1 MYALK
6 VEVSREA
13 STSAQAEPSGPTLT
27 PSSESAQTTETIQVS
42 AGNPRVE
49 HITGLIHLYRQLG
62 QRNSAAGAHLAQD
75 VSVYLGIQEPPLH
88 TATPVILA
96 HSRSM

>member
-27 PSSESAQTTETIQVS
+27 PSSESAHKTETIQVS

-62 QRNSAAGAHLAQD
+62 QRNAAAGAHLAQD
-75 VSVYLGIQEPPLH
+75 VSIYLGIEEPPLH